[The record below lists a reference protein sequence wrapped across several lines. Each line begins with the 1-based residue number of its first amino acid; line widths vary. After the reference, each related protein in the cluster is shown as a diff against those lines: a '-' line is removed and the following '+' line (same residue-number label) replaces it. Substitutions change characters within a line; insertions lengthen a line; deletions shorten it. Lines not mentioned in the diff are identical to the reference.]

1 MKGQRLFKKN
11 GKTGCLLIHG
21 LTSTTQEV
29 HDLFHFL
36 RKKKYTVLA
45 TLLKGHNTSVEDLHE
60 TTWHDWYISVERDFD
75 FLSKHCDK
83 IYVIGLSIGAT
94 LALHL
99 AVNKRVP
106 SIRGLVLLA
115 PAIFYTSPL
124 AQLTP
129 FLQHVKRYTTKDYSK
144 YYPERKEA
152 FFDIADDRALKGRI
166 AYKNAPLRALA
177 SALSLIKIVKKEIR
191 KVKLPVLIMHSLKD
205 HTIKPKSAR
214 FVYNQ
219 LSTPA
224 ERKKLVYLKNSG
236 HVITVDFDKELVSKE
251 IYNFIR
257 RNSD

>member
-29 HDLFHFL
+29 DGLFQFL

-45 TLLKGHNTSVEDLHE
+45 TLLKGHNTSVEDLQK
-60 TTWHDWYISVERDFD
+60 TTWHDWYKPIEEDFG

-83 IYVIGLSIGAT
+83 IYIIGLSIGAT

-99 AVNKRVP
+99 AANKRVP

-124 AQLTP
+124 VQLTP

-144 YYPERKEA
+144 YYPKRKEA
-152 FFDIADDRALKGRI
+152 FFDIADDWALEGRI
-166 AYKNAPLRALA
+166 AYKKAPLRALA
-177 SALSLIKIVKKEIR
+177 SALSLIKIVKKEAKKIN
-191 KVKLPVLIMHSLKD
+191 VPALIMHSLKD

-214 FVYNQ
+214 FVYDQ
-219 LSTPA
+219 LSTPT

-236 HVITVDFDKELVSKE
+236 HVITVDFDKELVFKE
-251 IYNFIR
+251 IYGFIR
-257 RNSD
+257 RNP